1 MLLVVFVSVKRNSSQ
16 INNSPEQALKA
27 YLEKMR
33 ADKIVQFV
41 SFETP
46 LDTDAFISQWEQ
58 LNKSLNNDMD
68 VTLQQ
73 STKNGAFRYIAQHR
87 YASNELEFAFIKLK
101 KPSRVPE
108 VPIRIKQAGGYSML
122 QTDRK
127 DDAKE
132 NESKIFVFI
141 TDPTTD
147 LNVYKQLA
155 GPNKLNIYEAYYE
168 NCQYAYI
175 LEIFV
180 SQKQASATLEQLK
193 QINSDEAAIYNEC
206 ILQAA

>member
-1 MLLVVFVSVKRNSSQ
+1 
-16 INNSPEQALKA
+16 
-27 YLEKMR
+27 MR
-33 ADKIVQFV
+33 ADKIVHFV

-73 STKNGAFRYIAQHR
+73 TAKNGAFRYIAQHR

-122 QTDRK
+122 QTEKK
-127 DDAKE
+127 DDANE
-132 NESKIFVFI
+132 NESKIFVFL
-141 TDPTTD
+141 TDPTAD
-147 LNVYKQLA
+147 LNAYKQLA
-155 GPNKLNIYEAYYE
+155 SSQKLNIYEAYYE

-175 LEIFV
+175 LELFV
-180 SQKQASATLEQLK
+180 QQKQAASLLEQLK
-193 QINSDEAAIYNEC
+193 QVNTDESAIYKEC
-206 ILQAA
+206 VLQAA

>member
-1 MLLVVFVSVKRNSSQ
+1 VAIKS
-16 INNSPEQALKA
+16 

-33 ADKIVQFV
+33 ANKIVQFV

-46 LDTDAFISQWEQ
+46 LDNDAFMVQWEQ

-73 STKNGAFRYIAQHR
+73 TVKNGSFRYIAQHR
-87 YASNELEFAFIKLK
+87 YASNELEFAFTKLK

-122 QTDRK
+122 QIERT

-132 NESKIFVFI
+132 NESKLFVFV
-141 TDPTTD
+141 TDPTAD
-147 LNVYKQLA
+147 LNTYKELPGA
-155 GPNKLNIYEAYYE
+155 NKLNIYEAYYE

-180 SQKQASATLEQLK
+180 PSKQAATMLEQLK
-193 QINSDEAAIYNEC
+193 QINTDEAAIYNAC